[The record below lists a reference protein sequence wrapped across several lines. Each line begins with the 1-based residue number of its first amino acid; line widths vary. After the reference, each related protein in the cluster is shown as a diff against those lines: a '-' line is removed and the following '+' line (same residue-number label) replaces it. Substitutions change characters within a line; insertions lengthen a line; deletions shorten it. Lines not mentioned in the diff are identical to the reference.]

1 MSEQPGRHAVGA
13 DAVADAATRADGA
26 DPAGTDWA
34 AATGPDMS
42 HTPTAGPAEDAL
54 FARPNGVDGGFAP
67 HAAAPAYTPPPLTTS
82 PQERAVFGRPA
93 GGGSFAPGPGERLRP
108 QPHVEA
114 PVPRVFSD
122 AFGVPEDAQDGFAPQ
137 PGARLD
143 PHGKGP
149 ASPWWKPDAVRD
161 PWRDP
166 SAPFWLGRG
175 AIFTRGAPAQVDPDA
190 DTLADDD
197 LDAGASGE
205 AEDLESEDTVRRV
218 KFGLPTIVAT
228 LVVALVAGVVGGG
241 VGWFIAGNTDDAL
254 HRPDAS
260 IAKVETPVTRP
271 AGSVAGVAKRV
282 GPAVVSIAVKTP
294 SEFAIGSG
302 VVIDSAGDVLTN
314 NHVVAAAAQSKNSSI
329 VVTFSDEATAK
340 AKIVGRDP
348 TSDLAVIKVPNQQLT
363 VASLG
368 DSAKIAVGDPV
379 IAIGSPLGLQGT
391 VTAGIVSALNRPV
404 KAQSDDGTSAY
415 LSAIQTD
422 APINPGNSG
431 GALVNSSGAVI
442 GINSAGRFSTSD
454 PSGSQIPISGIG
466 YAIPINH
473 ARSIATAL
481 IRTGKVEHA
490 AIGAQ
495 GVTALAGLQVG
506 GYLKQ
511 VSPGGPAAKA
521 GLRPG
526 DVVVV
531 ADKLAVQTFDQLIVI
546 VQQHKPGDRIGV
558 TYYRGADKRTTTVT
572 LDKG

>member
-1 MSEQPGRHAVGA
+1 VPS
-13 DAVADAATRADGA
+13 
-26 DPAGTDWA
+26 
-34 AATGPDMS
+34 S
-42 HTPTAGPAEDAL
+42 Y
-54 FARPNGVDGGFAP
+54 ARPSGVEGAFAP
-67 HAAAPAYTPPPLTTS
+67 HAEQPPAYTPPPATAS
-82 PQERAVFGRPA
+82 PQERAVFGRPYSGA
-93 GGGSFAPGPGERLRP
+93 AFEPAPGERLRP
-108 QPHVEA
+108 RPHVEA
-114 PVPRVFSD
+114 PVPPAFTQ
-122 AFGVPEDAQDGFAPQ
+122 AFGAPQDAHEGFAPP
-137 PGARLD
+137 PGTRLN
-143 PHGKGP
+143 PRTGEP
-149 ASPWWKPDAVRD
+149 ESPWWKPGATSD

-175 AIFTRGAPAQVDPDA
+175 AVFTRGAPAQIDPDQ

-197 LDAGASGE
+197 LDAGAGATGE
-205 AEDLESEDTVRRV
+205 LEDLESDSTVRHVR
-218 KFGLPTIVAT
+218 FGLPTVIAT
-228 LVVALVAGVVGGG
+228 LVIALIAGVVGGG
-241 VGWFIAGNTDDAL
+241 IGWFAADRTDDAL

-260 IAKVETPVTRP
+260 IAKVETPVKRP

-282 GPAVVSIAVKTP
+282 GPSVVSIAVKTP

-302 VVIDSAGDVLTN
+302 VVIDKQGDVLTN
-314 NHVVAAAAQSKNSSI
+314 NHVVASAATSKGSSI
-329 VVTFSDEATAK
+329 VVTFSNEATAK
-340 AKIVGRDP
+340 ARIVGRDP
-348 TSDLAVIKVPNQQLT
+348 TSDLAVIKVPDQQLT

-368 DSAKIAVGDPV
+368 DSDKIAVGDSV

-404 KAQSDDGTSAY
+404 KAESDNGTSAY

-431 GALVNSSGAVI
+431 GALVNASGAVV

-454 PSGSQIPISGIG
+454 PSGDQIPISGIG

-473 ARSIATAL
+473 ARSIATQL
-481 IRTGKVEHA
+481 IRFGKVDHA
-490 AIGAQ
+490 SIGAQ

-506 GYLKQ
+506 AYVKQ

-531 ADKLAVQTFDQLIVI
+531 ADKLAVQTFDQLVVI
-546 VQQHKPGDRIGV
+546 VQQHKPGDRIAV

-572 LDKG
+572 LGKG